1 MWQGDELGGNIFPL
15 GDDNFDDNGEQ
26 DSNYGNEDEDSHR
39 NKYYDDDDD
48 DDDDDDCNYHEDDDG
63 DRRDGAI
70 PVYYWEQTR
79 SVCFPSQTC

>member
-1 MWQGDELGGNIFPL
+1 MGGNIFPL

-26 DSNYGNEDEDSHR
+26 DSNYGNEDDESHR
-39 NKYYDDDDD
+39 NKYY
-48 DDDDDDCNYHEDDDG
+48 DDDDDCNYHEDDDG

-79 SVCFPSQTC
+79 VFVFHRRPAKPLFCHFAIA

>member
-1 MWQGDELGGNIFPL
+1 MWQGDELGGNIFPW
-15 GDDNFDDNGEQ
+15 GDDNFDDNGEK
-26 DSNYGNEDEDSHR
+26 DSDYDNEDDDSHGS
-39 NKYYDDDDD
+39 KYYDDD
-48 DDDDDDCNYHEDDDG
+48 CNCHDDDDG

>member
-1 MWQGDELGGNIFPL
+1 MWQGDELGGNIFPW
-15 GDDNFDDNGEQ
+15 GDDNFEDNGEQ
-26 DSNYGNEDEDSHR
+26 SDYGNRDDDSHR
-39 NKYYDDDDD
+39 SKYFDDDDD
-48 DDDDDDCNYHEDDDG
+48 DYCNCHDDDDG